1 MISDKERFEAFFEFA
16 SMGILVADQHGK
28 IIMANQLLLQQFG
41 YEQRSALIG
50 QPVETLIP
58 ASARTRHHQY
68 RENYI
73 QQPERRIMGVGRDL
87 FGVKQDGT
95 EIPVEISLSHYE
107 ENGQKFVIA
116 FVIDISRRKE
126 IENAV
131 LQQKEAL
138 ADSLEKIEKLNDE
151 LEEKVNF
158 RTRQLQEALE
168 HIEAS
173 RDELSKAL
181 NKEKELSDLKSR
193 FVSMASHEFRTP
205 LSTILSST
213 SLLAKYTETEEQEKR
228 DKHIARI
235 KSSVKNLSGILD
247 EFLSIG
253 RIEDGRIVVHYD
265 HFNIKE
271 LIQTVCTEMKVIC
284 KSRQQIEYT
293 HEGHQIVYLDPS
305 LLRNI
310 IINLISNA
318 IKFTNEE
325 GVISVHTEMTDTQ
338 LNLEVSDNGIGISQ
352 KDQEHLFERFFR
364 ATNVTNIPGT
374 GLGLHIVSKYVEL
387 MEGTVKFESELE
399 KGTTFIITFN
409 QQTV

>member
-1 MISDKERFEAFFEFA
+1 
-16 SMGILVADQHGK
+16 
-28 IIMANQLLLQQFG
+28 
-41 YEQRSALIG
+41 
-50 QPVETLIP
+50 
-58 ASARTRHHQY
+58 
-68 RENYI
+68 
-73 QQPERRIMGVGRDL
+73 
-87 FGVKQDGT
+87 
-95 EIPVEISLSHYE
+95 
-107 ENGQKFVIA
+107 
-116 FVIDISRRKE
+116 RRKE
-126 IENAV
+126 IEHAV

-138 ADSLEKIEKLNDE
+138 AASLEKIEKMNDE

-158 RTRQLQEALE
+158 RTRQLQEVLE

-181 NKEKELSDLKSR
+181 SKEKELSDLKSR

-213 SLLAKYTETEEQEKR
+213 SLLAKYTESEEQEKR

-253 RIEDGRIVVHYD
+253 RIEDGRIVVHPD
-265 HFNIKE
+265 HFNVRE
-271 LIQTVCTEMKVIC
+271 LIQAVCTEMKVIC
-284 KSRQQIEYT
+284 KSKQQIQYT
-293 HEGHQIVYLDPS
+293 HEGHEIVYLDPS

-318 IKFTNEE
+318 IKFTSED
-325 GVISVHTEMTDTQ
+325 GVISIHTEMTDTQ
-338 LNLEVSDNGIGISQ
+338 LTIEVSDNGIGISQ

-387 MEGTVKFESELE
+387 MDGTVKFESELE
-399 KGTTFIITFN
+399 KGTTFIITFK